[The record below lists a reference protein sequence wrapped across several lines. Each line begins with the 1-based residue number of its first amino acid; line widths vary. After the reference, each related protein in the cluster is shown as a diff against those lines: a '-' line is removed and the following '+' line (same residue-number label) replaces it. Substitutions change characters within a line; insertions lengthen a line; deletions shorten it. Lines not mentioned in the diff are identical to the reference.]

1 MNRLHKM
8 LTPPFLKNGDTIGL
22 VSTAR
27 KTAKEE
33 LEPAL
38 QCLSIQGYKIVLAPN
53 LFEEYHQF
61 AGTDEQRTSDF
72 QWLIHNPEI
81 KAILCVRG
89 GYGTVRIIDNIDFSP
104 LLTHPKWIC
113 GYSDVTVLHSHL
125 NNFGIQTL
133 HCTMPVNFPSDGSLN
148 DSVKSMLNFL
158 EGKPQPYSI
167 KNHALNRIGETNGE
181 LVGGNLSILYSL
193 QGSESEINTDGKILF
208 IEDLDEY
215 LYHIDRMMMNLKR
228 SGKLSKLAGLI
239 VGGMSEMHDNT
250 VLFGKTG
257 EEIILEAVNEYNYPV
272 SFGFQ
277 SGHIDPNMAL
287 LLGCNVSLSVT
298 IEESTLNFN
307 F

>member
-8 LTPPFLKNGDTIGL
+8 LAPPFLKNGDTIGL

-33 LEPAL
+33 LEPAI
-38 QCLSIQGYKIVLAPN
+38 QCLSNQGYKIVLAPN

-125 NNFGIQTL
+125 NNFGVQTL

-272 SFGFQ
+272 SFGFK